1 MEITQKIIEYCGLK
15 PENLELTE
23 IGNDPSFVF
32 ENDPN
37 FQTVALYD
45 SDGNTIFVNSWLEC
59 ANYVNGGWFDGVYD
73 LINAE
78 KYLFFGSITFL
89 MIYNLI
95 KKNLQKV
102 VN

>member
-1 MEITQKIIEYCGLK
+1 MENKIRGICGDGSLS
-15 PENLELTE
+15 ELET
-23 IGNDPSFVF
+23 IGNDPNFVF
-32 ENDPN
+32 KKDLDFETVILYNDQGSVIN
-37 FQTVALYD
+37 
-45 SDGNTIFVNSWLEC
+45 VNSWIEC

>member
-1 MEITQKIIEYCGLK
+1 MENKIRGICGDGSLS
-15 PENLELTE
+15 ELEK
-23 IGNDPSFVF
+23 IGNDPNFVF
-32 ENDPN
+32 KNDLD
-37 FQTVALYD
+37 FETVILYND
-45 SDGNTIFVNSWLEC
+45 QGSVINVNSWIEC